1 MQIEKIDSYIAE
13 CKKMQEEKIKDK
25 NLQKVYSDI
34 NFNQLIYDAEIY
46 KRELLFAQQL
56 FN

>member
-13 CKKMQEEKIKDK
+13 CKKMQEEKSKDK